1 MILRSPA
8 LSVLSSLFSFELGM
22 MSSVAVWPRF
32 SPVAAFLGHGFPVEA
47 VVCRG
52 VCRFG
57 ECGGRSRS
65 LSLFWGG
72 TGSLSAKLLSETFVR
87 GAGSIALRPMFNELS
102 ARMLTGVFVLS
113 GLSNTSKA
121 FLLKSCQFRLVSRAL
136 RSEAVIKLLQHCL
149 VKMTGKGLDYFMPE
163 KVLTLDL
170 LDEADLPPARETPM
184 LRAASGQKLL
194 LFCCYAAPQ
203 GNASLGA

>member
-32 SPVAAFLGHGFPVEA
+32 SPVAAFLGHGFPFEA

-65 LSLFWGG
+65 LSLFWEG

-102 ARMLTGVFVLS
+102 ARKLT
-113 GLSNTSKA
+113 TRKRKRTRRA
-121 FLLKSCQFRLVSRAL
+121 CQSLGSDCGNRT
-136 RSEAVIKLLQHCL
+136 RSTPMNHRVIL
-149 VKMTGKGLDYFMPE
+149 M
-163 KVLTLDL
+163 LDL
-170 LDEADLPPARETPM
+170 ST
-184 LRAASGQKLL
+184 
-194 LFCCYAAPQ
+194 
-203 GNASLGA
+203 